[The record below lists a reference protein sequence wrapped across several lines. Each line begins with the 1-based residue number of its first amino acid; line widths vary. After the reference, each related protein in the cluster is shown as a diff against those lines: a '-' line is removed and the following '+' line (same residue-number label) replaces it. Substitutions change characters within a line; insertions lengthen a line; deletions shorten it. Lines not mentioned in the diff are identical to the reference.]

1 MLKIGDTVKVIDRTL
16 CGGIKTE
23 VIPIGTVCVIVEI
36 DHEDDGRAY
45 YGLMKGTDTLGERI
59 IADGYYLEE
68 ELEKG
73 HLEWVKD

>member
-1 MLKIGDTVKVIDRTL
+1 MWTIGDTVKVIDRTL
-16 CGGIKTE
+16 CGGIRTE

-36 DHEDDGRAY
+36 DHEDDGRPY
-45 YGLMKGTDTLGERI
+45 YGLMKGTNSSGEQI

-73 HLEWVKD
+73 HLKWVKD

>member
-1 MLKIGDTVKVIDRTL
+1 MWNIGDTVKVIDRTL
-16 CGGIKTE
+16 CGGIRTE

-36 DHEDDGRAY
+36 DHEDYGKPY
-45 YGLMKGTDTLGERI
+45 YGLMKGTDSSREWI

>member
-1 MLKIGDTVKVIDRTL
+1 MLKIGDTVKIIDRTL

-36 DHEDDGRAY
+36 DHEDDGRTY

>member
-36 DHEDDGRAY
+36 DHEDHGQAY
-45 YGLMKGTDTLGERI
+45 YGLIEGTKIQKIPD
-59 IADGYYLEE
+59 DPWYYLEE
-68 ELEKG
+68 ELERG
-73 HLEWVKD
+73 RLVWIKD